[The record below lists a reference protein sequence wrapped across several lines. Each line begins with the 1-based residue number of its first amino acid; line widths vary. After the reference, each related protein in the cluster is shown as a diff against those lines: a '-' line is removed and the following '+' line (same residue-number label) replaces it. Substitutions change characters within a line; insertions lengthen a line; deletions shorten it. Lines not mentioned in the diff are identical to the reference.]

1 MKKSI
6 QINILPVGKGDCI
19 HIRLL
24 DETGNYNIIID
35 SGPIAAA
42 RSFRDL
48 LQKIDDNDEQ
58 VDLLCFTHI
67 DDDHIGA
74 ATRVF
79 ADESFDCSYIK
90 TVWLN
95 YYLDD
100 NVSQEIEA
108 SGFSGMGEMSVS
120 NMLDL
125 YRYLVLHQVKSET
138 DIISGCSLPMGTG
151 SLKVMTPSKV
161 DHEAYRNYIK
171 EKLEHQK
178 MSTTDRSETNG
189 DSISLLLCFDTE
201 SFLFTGDIHPD
212 KLSEGLKSG
221 IDKPIYCTQLPHHG
235 SHRNITP
242 ELLQQMDTTRFIVS
256 YDGSADKPSVKTIR
270 LLEEYRPNDK
280 KVLMGDFRLF
290 HTINDP
296 DHLSFSDL
304 TEAPFSDQE
313 GIIVKSEV

>member
-48 LQKIDDNDEQ
+48 LQRIDDNGEQ

-100 NVSQEIEA
+100 NASQEIEA
-108 SGFSGMGEMSVS
+108 SDFSRTCEMSVC
-120 NMLDL
+120 NMLEL
-125 YRYLVLHQVKSET
+125 YRYLVQQKVKTET
-138 DIISGCSLPMGTG
+138 DIISGRSLPMGTG
-151 SLKVMTPSKV
+151 SISVLTPSEV
-161 DHEAYRNYIK
+161 DHEAYRKYIK
-171 EKLEHQK
+171 GKLEHQR
-178 MSTTDRSETNG
+178 MSATDSSETNG
-189 DSISLLLCFDTE
+189 DSISLLLRFDTE
-201 SFLFTGDIHPD
+201 AFLFTGDIHPD

-221 IDKPIYCTQLPHHG
+221 IDEPIYCAQLPHHG

-242 ELLQQMDTTRFIVS
+242 ALLQQMDTTRFIVS
-256 YDGSADKPSVKTIR
+256 YDGSSDKPSVKTIR
-270 LLEEYRPNDK
+270 QLEEYRPNVK
-280 KVLMGDFRLF
+280 KVLMGDFRLI

-296 DHLSFSDL
+296 DHLSFCDL
-304 TEAPFSDQE
+304 TKAPFSDQD